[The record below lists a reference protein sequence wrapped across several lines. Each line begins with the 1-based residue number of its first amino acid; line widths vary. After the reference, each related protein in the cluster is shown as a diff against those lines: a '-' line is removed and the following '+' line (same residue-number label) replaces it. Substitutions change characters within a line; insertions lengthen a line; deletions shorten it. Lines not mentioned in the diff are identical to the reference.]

1 MTDSADYSI
10 RQVPTDESGRLEL
23 LALRPPF
30 WEYLLFGNVLYVSRS
45 VYEARWRDFQLGYTL
60 KVGPAI
66 EPMQVSDIMSERMSY
81 ASAIT
86 SNLERI
92 VTPAAQVRAFG
103 NPGES
108 GDAALIEHMAIR
120 LIDLYALL
128 LEWAEDTR
136 ALRVPAP
143 AERLK
148 ELAVSFVQ
156 QSLQRTHDFVDEF
169 ITEIEQAIADLAD
182 GRSSHVTVTM
192 NLTFEIDDA
201 IVRRYQKELRRVK
214 RHLR

>member
-1 MTDSADYSI
+1 MTDSADPYI
-10 RQVPTDESGRLEL
+10 RQVPRDESGRLEL

-30 WEYLLFGNVLYVSRS
+30 WEYLLFGNVLYVSRYA
-45 VYEARWRDFQLGYTL
+45 YEARWRDFQLGYTL
-60 KVGPAI
+60 KVGPII
-66 EPMQVSDIMSERMSY
+66 EPTQVLNMMGERLSY
-81 ASAIT
+81 VLAIT

-92 VTPAAQVRAFG
+92 LAPAAQKRAFG
-103 NPGES
+103 DPGES
-108 GDAALIEHMAIR
+108 GDAALIEHMATR

-136 ALRVPAP
+136 ALRVPAR

-148 ELAVSFVQ
+148 ELAVSYVR

-169 ITEIEQAIADLAD
+169 ITEIEQAIAKLAD
-182 GRSSHVTVTM
+182 GKSSHLTVAM

-201 IVRRYQKELRRVK
+201 IVREYQKEVRRAK

>member
-1 MTDSADYSI
+1 
-10 RQVPTDESGRLEL
+10 
-23 LALRPPF
+23 
-30 WEYLLFGNVLYVSRS
+30 
-45 VYEARWRDFQLGYTL
+45 
-60 KVGPAI
+60 
-66 EPMQVSDIMSERMSY
+66 MSERMSY
-81 ASAIT
+81 ASAII

-92 VTPAAQVRAFG
+92 LAPAAQVRAFG

-128 LEWAEDTR
+128 LGWAEDTR

-148 ELAVSFVQ
+148 ELAVSFVKK
-156 QSLQRTHDFVDEF
+156 SLQRTHDFVDEF
-169 ITEIEQAIADLAD
+169 ITEIEQAIANLAD
-182 GRSSHVTVTM
+182 GKSSHVTVTM
-192 NLTFEIDDA
+192 NLTFAIDHA
-201 IVRRYQKELRRVK
+201 IVREYQKELRRVK

>member
-1 MTDSADYSI
+1 MTDNAEHCI
-10 RQVPTDESGRLEL
+10 RQVPRDESGRLEV

-45 VYEARWRDFQLGYTL
+45 AHEARWRDFQLGYTL
-60 KVGPAI
+60 IVGPAI
-66 EPMQVSDIMSERMSY
+66 EPTQVSDIMSERMSY

-92 VTPAAQVRAFG
+92 VAPAAQARAFG

-128 LEWAEDTR
+128 LGWAENTR
-136 ALRVPAP
+136 ALQVPAP
-143 AERLK
+143 AGTAEG
-148 ELAVSFVQ
+148 
-156 QSLQRTHDFVDEF
+156 T
-169 ITEIEQAIADLAD
+169 
-182 GRSSHVTVTM
+182 SSKLCAATSAA
-192 NLTFEIDDA
+192 NPRF
-201 IVRRYQKELRRVK
+201 RG
-214 RHLR
+214 